1 MVYWTLDYFR
11 ILYSEYLKVN
21 ISARDFCQKQGI
33 SENRFYY
40 WTKKLKCNAVAN
52 IEQPKS
58 FIPISSEAVSCLAT
72 AIQSKQEKV
81 IRAKPSE
88 IKIVYP
94 NGVVLQLESDG
105 DLEILRQL
113 INFNSYPHV

>member
-11 ILYSEYLKVN
+11 ILYSEYLKAN
-21 ISARDFCQKQGI
+21 ISVRDFCQEQGI

-113 INFNSYPHV
+113 INLNS